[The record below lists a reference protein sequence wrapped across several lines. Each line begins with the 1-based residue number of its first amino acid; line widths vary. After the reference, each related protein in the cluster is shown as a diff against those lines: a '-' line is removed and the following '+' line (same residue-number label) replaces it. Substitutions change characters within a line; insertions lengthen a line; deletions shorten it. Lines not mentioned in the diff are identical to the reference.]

1 MFFKIKISKFK
12 IFLTQRVRRF
22 TRKTHCASWD
32 LASFSEAC
40 DMPTR
45 YQAIIAALRR
55 KEEQQEPGKQY
66 YHEPEDQKRPNAMP
80 KLRCATP
87 KHDSAIVAKHSV
99 PKKRGARADKKQS
112 NASPIGPTSMIIR
125 MLFARSVSTSRL
137 LTKRRFC
144 MLASHYGLTRHRKC
158 SAGTLDLIYMRV
170 SIKHFVVLRIQ
181 HPRQFASC

>member
-1 MFFKIKISKFK
+1 
-12 IFLTQRVRRF
+12 
-22 TRKTHCASWD
+22 
-32 LASFSEAC
+32 
-40 DMPTR
+40 MPTG
-45 YQAIIAALRR
+45 YQAIIAALIR
-55 KEEQQEPGKQY
+55 KEEQQEPGKQH

-87 KHDSAIVAKHSV
+87 KHDSAIVAKQSVRV
-99 PKKRGARADKKQS
+99 PKKRGARADKHS
-112 NASPIGPTSMIIR
+112 NACPIGPTSMVIR

-144 MLASHYGLTRHRKC
+144 MLVSHYGLTRHRKC